1 MHGQERMAANG
12 SARHLESATQGTS
25 SAARMGSCYA
35 TSATSLVIPA
45 QQLAPTATPNR
56 PLPAVRLVAM
66 YMLRTSFAQSRVEE
80 RISECGSG
88 EFATIAATANLC
100 GPPLLYLTYLC
111 SLQASSACRA
121 SGAAARLRKAARESV
136 APRLA

>member
-1 MHGQERMAANG
+1 MCMGRSEWRRMAA
-12 SARHLESATQGTS
+12 LGTWKVRRRALRLRLVW
-25 SAARMGSCYA
+25 AAPMRLLRLHWTVRRSH
-35 TSATSLVIPA
+35 S
-45 QQLAPTATPNR
+45 R
-56 PLPAVRLVAM
+56 PLTRLLPVRLLVM
-66 YMLRTSFAQSRVEE
+66 YTLRTSFAQSRVEE
-80 RISECGSG
+80 RMSECGSG
-88 EFATIAATANLC
+88 EFATIAATANVC